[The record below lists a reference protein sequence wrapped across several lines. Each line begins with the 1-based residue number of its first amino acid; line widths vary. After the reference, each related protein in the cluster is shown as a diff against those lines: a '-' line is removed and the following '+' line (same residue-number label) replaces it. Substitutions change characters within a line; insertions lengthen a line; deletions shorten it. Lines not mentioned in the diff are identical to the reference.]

1 MIENLNLTS
10 DKTYYSE
17 FTAHSSARCS
27 NCDNSGDA
35 NNIYTIKIISPSP
48 VYFRDDSA
56 AIMGTEDEGLLVRF
70 SCSRDEMVNVTKN
83 NIDITEA
90 DVKRYFK
97 PTESTTIEPLLDYRL
112 RCGSGL
118 GFNDDF
124 ECGCDDSDIY
134 TDYIDVQLSNNITKS
149 EFTLAE
155 DSKGTGDITIT
166 HKDNV
171 MIVISPISAYVENEP
186 YLEVSN
192 KGLVDY
198 LNNYI
203 RDHQDEF
210 R

>member
-10 DKTYYSE
+10 DKAYYSE
-17 FTAHSSARCS
+17 FNVYSSARCS
-27 NCDNSGDA
+27 NCDNSEDA

-48 VYFRDDSA
+48 VHFRDDSVD
-56 AIMGTEDEGLLVRF
+56 IMGTEDEGLLVRF
-70 SCSRDEMVNVTKN
+70 SCSRDGMVNVTKN
-83 NIDITEA
+83 NIDITEV

-97 PTESTTIEPLLDYRL
+97 PHESTTIEPLLDYRL
-112 RCGSGL
+112 RCGSSL
-118 GFNDDF
+118 AFNDDF

-134 TDYIDVQLSNNITKS
+134 TDYIDVQLGNNITKS

-155 DSKGTGDITIT
+155 DSEGTGDITIT

-171 MIVISPISAYVENEP
+171 MIIISPMSVYEENEP

-192 KGLVDY
+192 KGLVNY